1 MNLFDHILI
10 HLDIDVLDEHFF
22 HSTYFANPELVGDG
36 ACGGKMRMEKLADV
50 LKFITEKS
58 NVVGF
63 TIAEYLPF
71 DEHKLHK
78 MFSKIK
84 LFTE

>member
-1 MNLFDHILI
+1 
-10 HLDIDVLDEHFF
+10 
-22 HSTYFANPELVGDG
+22 
-36 ACGGKMRMEKLADV
+36 MRMEKLGEI
-50 LKFITEKS
+50 LKLITKNS

-78 MFSKIK
+78 MFSEIK